1 MVHRGFTQLLV
12 AAMVAAS
19 GLGGAA
25 LHLCQMEG
33 AVRSTCCCHQSE
45 HEQPPIQLKRVDD
58 CCGALLSQGEQ
69 PPAST
74 VHEISIESSLLFAAV
89 VTSPELLTATRGNAC
104 LLPPVRGPP
113 PEYGP
118 PLFIRH
124 CSFLN

>member
-1 MVHRGFTQLLV
+1 MHRGFTQLLV

-45 HEQPPIQLKRVDD
+45 HDQPPIQLKRVDE
-58 CCGALLSQGEQ
+58 CCGALLPQGEQ
-69 PPAST
+69 PPVLT
-74 VHEISIESSLLFAAV
+74 THDISIESSLMFAAV
-89 VTSPELLTATRGNAC
+89 VASPELSSATRANTC
-104 LLPPVRGPP
+104 VLPPIRGPP
-113 PEYGP
+113 PEHGP